1 MTTELPVSAP
11 SLVQETAWLHRL
23 ARRLVRDEH
32 LAADVAQDALIVGLG
47 AKAPDDPAVTSRGW
61 LAGIARRL
69 ALQAVRRRRERE
81 VRELIA
87 ARVADGAV
95 ETRAAERLRVHELL
109 ARAVRELPEP
119 YRTAVALRFF
129 EGLSPAAIARTR
141 GHTPEAVRQHVHRG
155 LGMLRHKLDAEFGDR
170 RAWLL
175 AFVSLGLD
183 RLRGPALPVPAAT
196 LGVIGVVLLALGVV
210 VAVAWS
216 KRQPAEPELAPP
228 AVDVVGDPVWS
239 SAGSGEPPRPVPG
252 AQEPAA
258 VAAAVDRYLAP
269 LATMDAFAGSVL
281 LARGGQIV
289 VHKAYGLAD
298 RASAVANTTDTR
310 FKLMSTSKS
319 VTAVAVMRLVQAGKV
334 DLDERV
340 GKYVSPWPEAW
351 RDVTVHDLLD
361 HTSGIPNLEVEWG
374 IVERRDRQR
383 GLAVWPAA
391 VKEFGLQSRPRSA
404 VAFAYSNFNFELL
417 GLVAESAVGKPF
429 AEVLAQHVFAP
440 AGMAATAIDAGTRLP
455 SLAIGYF
462 LGASE
467 PKPSEQDMSTI
478 QAAGGL
484 WSTTGDLYRFD
495 RALKD
500 AKLLSADVHARM
512 VAPRAASPHYACGWQ
527 VTPVHGRKCWH
538 HSGGANGY
546 VADFLRFP
554 DDDACVVVLSNHA
567 FAPISRISADL
578 AAILFG
584 LEHAVP
590 AALTAAQLDACTG
603 VFTTAGK
610 PVLYLLVRR
619 SGKLLFA
626 FETSPATERCG
637 GTLLIPIGPGRFL
650 APWGTGEYTIE
661 PGRVQ
666 TPSGVWER
674 TEHPAARWR
683 DLVGPLRMEG
693 AMGGTA
699 QLVDDGGRFTL
710 RTPGL
715 WPESIVLIPL
725 GDDAAL
731 TMFMEEFGTLV
742 RREGS
747 TLRWTR
753 NDGSV
758 LLLTQAK

>member
-1 MTTELPVSAP
+1 
-11 SLVQETAWLHRL
+11 
-23 ARRLVRDEH
+23 
-32 LAADVAQDALIVGLG
+32 
-47 AKAPDDPAVTSRGW
+47 
-61 LAGIARRL
+61 
-69 ALQAVRRRRERE
+69 
-81 VRELIA
+81 
-87 ARVADGAV
+87 
-95 ETRAAERLRVHELL
+95 
-109 ARAVRELPEP
+109 
-119 YRTAVALRFF
+119 
-129 EGLSPAAIARTR
+129 
-141 GHTPEAVRQHVHRG
+141 
-155 LGMLRHKLDAEFGDR
+155 MLRHKLDAEFGDR

-228 AVDVVGDPVWS
+228 AVDVAGDPVWS

-269 LATMDAFAGSVL
+269 LAAMDAFAGSVL
-281 LARGGQIV
+281 LARGGQIL

-298 RASAVANTTDTR
+298 RASAVGNTTDTR

-383 GLAVWPAA
+383 GLAVWPAV
-391 VKEFGLQSRPRSA
+391 VKEFGLPSRPRSA

-440 AGMAATAIDAGTRLP
+440 AGMAATAIDVGTRLP

-462 LGASE
+462 LGDAE

-512 VAPRAASPHYACGWQ
+512 VAPREASPHYACGWQ

-538 HSGGANGY
+538 HSGGAER
-546 VADFLRFP
+546 LRRRLP
-554 DDDACVVVLSNHA
+554 ALPRRRRVCRRVEQPRV
-567 FAPISRISADL
+567 RADL
-578 AAILFG
+578 SHQRGSRRDPVRPRARRAGRVDRSATRRMHGGVHNGQQAGALPARAPQRQTAVRVRNVSRDRALRRHAADPDRARALPRAVGAPVSTRSSRGGCG
-584 LEHAVP
+584 LRPRLGAHRA
-590 AALTAAQLDACTG
+590 
-603 VFTTAGK
+603 
-610 PVLYLLVRR
+610 
-619 SGKLLFA
+619 
-626 FETSPATERCG
+626 
-637 GTLLIPIGPGRFL
+637 PGR
-650 APWGTGEYTIE
+650 AVAR
-661 PGRVQ
+661 PGR
-666 TPSGVWER
+666 S
-674 TEHPAARWR
+674 AA
-683 DLVGPLRMEG
+683 
-693 AMGGTA
+693 
-699 QLVDDGGRFTL
+699 DGGCDGWHSAAGRRRWSVHVAHARPLARVHRRDPARRRRRFDDVHGGV
-710 RTPGL
+710 RHARAPRGL
-715 WPESIVLIPL
+715 
-725 GDDAAL
+725 DAAL
-731 TMFMEEFGTLV
+731 DPQRRLGAAADAGEVVERACLV
-742 RREGS
+742 SASPLAAHKNRRCCRNRASMPWSPAISRGFRPPQIWCSRSAMTRRPTEVGASGLIAMSGS
-747 TLRWTR
+747 WPRRCCITESSSGISPR
-753 NDGSV
+753 
-758 LLLTQAK
+758 